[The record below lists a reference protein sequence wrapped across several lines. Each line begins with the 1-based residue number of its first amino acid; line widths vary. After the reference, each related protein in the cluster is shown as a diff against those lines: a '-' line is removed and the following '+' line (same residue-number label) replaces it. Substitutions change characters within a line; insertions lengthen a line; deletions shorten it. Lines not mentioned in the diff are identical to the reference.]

1 MPVVIFRL
9 FNTVGPRQTGQYG
22 MVVPRFVRQALQGE
36 RLTVYGDGRQS
47 RCFCDVDDAVRAI
60 IGLADCPGAV
70 GEVVNIGA
78 TTENTILVLARQVIA
93 MVAGERARPSAAH
106 AGITFI
112 PYEQAYEAGFEDMQR
127 RRPDISK
134 IKALIG
140 WEPRISLEQTLAR
153 VIDSLRPTSPAP

>member
-1 MPVVIFRL
+1 M
-9 FNTVGPRQTGQYG
+9 
-22 MVVPRFVRQALQGE
+22 
-36 RLTVYGDGRQS
+36 
-47 RCFCDVDDAVRAI
+47 DDAVRAI

-70 GEVVNIGA
+70 GEVVNIGS
-78 TTENTILVLARQVIA
+78 TTEITILDLARQVIA
-93 MVAGERARPSAAH
+93 MVSAERAHSQGDHAAVV
-106 AGITFI
+106 FI

-153 VIDSLRPTSPAP
+153 VIESLRPTSPARRGDAIEPR